1 LLYRRSIPLTREDR
15 LVFPTSATPS
25 AIDADPTFQALGW
38 SLPRELREEADS
50 MSAAAFHA
58 KYTPSGPLRLG
69 HWRCTDPERGA
80 SSLGPQPRNY
90 QATIAVGDRIGT
102 ATAAA
107 GGPVAALTAM
117 LHDRGIAVEIG
128 AFHQRHA
135 DGGTATFV
143 RGTDGLNVEW
153 AAGWSDDVTQSA
165 LRAVLACANRLQAAA
180 STA

>member
-1 LLYRRSIPLTREDR
+1 
-15 LVFPTSATPS
+15 
-25 AIDADPTFQALGW
+25 
-38 SLPRELREEADS
+38 

-69 HWRCTDPERGA
+69 QWRCTDPERA
-80 SSLGPQPRNY
+80 SSRLGPQPRNY
-90 QATIAVGDRIGT
+90 QATIAVGDRIGI

-117 LHDRGIAVEIG
+117 LYDSGVAVEIG
-128 AFHQRHA
+128 AFHQRHV

-143 RGTDGLNVEW
+143 RGTDGVKVEW

-165 LRAVLACANRLQAAA
+165 LRAVLACANRLRSAA